1 MDNNNFENTVV
12 EAVPA
17 VEVKPNLIQ
26 KIVGFFKNDTK
37 KALIFSGIALA
48 ALVVLI
54 LLIVLVVD
62 LATNTYKTP
71 VKLMEKYANKQS
83 YYDTYDRQA
92 ELSNGFLSSE
102 YKDMAKIYKTTDDYK
117 EGIDDEKEDFK
128 DRIAD
133 LKDEYGSN
141 YKYTYKITD
150 KEKLDKDDLKDYRD
164 NLRNMADMYEKQVE
178 ESKDFD
184 SEDWEDIADE
194 MGVSKGN
201 AKKYYKILERIR
213 KKYAT
218 AKVTDGYKLEVTVT
232 ITGSELDEPIESER
246 EITVYKVNGRW
257 IQG

>member
-1 MDNNNFENTVV
+1 MDNNNFENAVV

-26 KIVGFFKNDTK
+26 KIVGFFKKDTK

-48 ALVVLI
+48 ALVVVI

-62 LATNTYKTP
+62 LITNTYKTP

-83 YYDTYDRQA
+83 YYDMYDTQA
-92 ELSNGFLSSE
+92 ELSNGFLTSE
-102 YKDMAKIYKTTDDYK
+102 YKAMAKIYKSTDEYK
-117 EGIDDEKEDFK
+117 EGLADKKEDFE
-128 DRIAD
+128 DNIAE
-133 LKDEYGSN
+133 LKEKYGSN

-164 NLRNMADMYEKQVE
+164 NLRNMADMYEKQIE
-178 ESKDFD
+178 NSKDYD
-184 SEDWEDIADE
+184 ADDWADIADN
-194 MGVSKGN
+194 MGISKAN
-201 AKKYYKILERIR
+201 AKKYYKILEKVR

-232 ITGSELDEPIESER
+232 LTGSELDEPIESER

-257 IQG
+257 IKG